1 MLAENIPIPFSPV
14 PIATIDLV
22 QNTTDV
28 AAPARPEPKLPA
40 RKTRHQE
47 EQEDLNKPAWV
58 PSGSPWVTVV
68 LLFYQVREMVVMA
81 KTHPPVEVLPLQV
94 VQRIMGKQQENYEN
108 DYYEY
113 GSKCFQNSKLY
124 VECFLSLFLMHSL
137 ALAER

>member
-22 QNTTDV
+22 QNTTDA

-58 PSGSPWVTVV
+58 ASGSPWVTVV
-68 LLFYQVREMVVMA
+68 LLVYQIRDMVVIA
-81 KTHPPVEVLPLQV
+81 KTHVEVQPLQV
-94 VQRIMGKQQENYEN
+94 VQKIMGK
-108 DYYEY
+108 
-113 GSKCFQNSKLY
+113 
-124 VECFLSLFLMHSL
+124 
-137 ALAER
+137 